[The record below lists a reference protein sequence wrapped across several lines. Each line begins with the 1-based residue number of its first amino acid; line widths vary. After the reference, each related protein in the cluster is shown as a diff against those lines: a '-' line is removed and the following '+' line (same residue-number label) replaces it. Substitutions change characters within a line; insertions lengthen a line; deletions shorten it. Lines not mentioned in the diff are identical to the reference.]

1 MSKKLIKNYIETSFI
16 ILFAY
21 LLFFNFKNEAFSI
34 ENKILFK
41 IENEIITSIDIS
53 NQSKYQ
59 LL

>member
-53 NQSKYQ
+53 NQ
-59 LL
+59 